1 VDTLG
6 FLRSLIWDGDSVLAL
21 MDRVARAALALVDAA
36 DGAAVEILD
45 DDGYLEYR
53 RVAGT
58 LSGHQGLRLKAS
70 QSLSGLAAATGTVM
84 MCGDAGSDPRV
95 DAEWCRRLHAQS
107 VVCVPLWRSNA
118 VIGILRVTSSQKHA
132 FDAATAGLLEGL
144 GEFIGAAVSSAC
156 DLDWATSRLL
166 TLASSPGWEGLSA
179 DRPERVA
186 EFVAAVVRP
195 VTIGDVSAYSRVSDI
210 LERGNLDVVCQ
221 PVVDLASRQA
231 VGFEALSRIYAQ
243 PFRPPDEWFA
253 EAHACGL
260 GVFLEL
266 AAAAKAMELL
276 AHLPPHM
283 SLAVNA
289 GPAMATSPA
298 FAALVDEADSPR
310 LVIELTEHVAID
322 DYPALVESIA
332 PLRQAGARLAVDDTG
347 GGISSLTHIVRL
359 SPDIIKLDRFL
370 TDGIES
376 DPVRRA
382 LASALVHFADDIGA
396 RIVAEGIETEKQV
409 EVLGD
414 LGIRTGQ
421 GYHLGRPAALSEHLS
436 RLARAGN
443 PATVGE

>member
-1 VDTLG
+1 MDTFG

-21 MDRVARAALALVDAA
+21 MDRVARAALTLVDAA
-36 DGAAVEILD
+36 EGAAVEILD
-45 DDGYLEYR
+45 DDGYFEYR
-53 RVAGT
+53 RVAGS
-58 LSGHQGLRLKAS
+58 LSGHQGVRLKAS
-70 QSLSGLAAATGTVM
+70 QSLSGLAAAAGTAMV
-84 MCGDAGSDPRV
+84 CGDAGSDPRV
-95 DAEWCRRLHAQS
+95 DAQWCRQLNARS
-107 VVCVPLWRSNA
+107 IVCVPLWRSNA
-118 VIGILRVTSSQKHA
+118 VVGVLRVTSSEKDA
-132 FDAATAGLLEGL
+132 FDAATVGLLEGL

-156 DLDWATSRLL
+156 DLDWATSRVLS
-166 TLASSPGWEGLSA
+166 LANSPGWEGLGA
-179 DRPERVA
+179 DRSERVA

-195 VTIGDVSAYSRVSDI
+195 VTIGDVSAYNRVSDI
-210 LERGNLDVVCQ
+210 LERGELDVVCQ
-221 PVVDLASRQA
+221 PVVDLESRQA
-231 VGFEALSRIYAQ
+231 IGFEALSRFYAQ

-266 AAAAKAMELL
+266 AAAAKAIDLVP
-276 AHLPPHM
+276 HLPPQM

-289 GPAMATSPA
+289 GPAMAASPA
-298 FAALVDEADSPR
+298 FAALVEEADSRR

-332 PLRQAGARLAVDDTG
+332 PLREAGARLAVDDTG

-382 LASALVHFADDIGA
+382 LASALVHFADDVGA
-396 RIVAEGIETEKQV
+396 WIVAEGIETEKQV

-421 GYHLGRPAALSEHLS
+421 GYHLGRPAALWEHLTPV
-436 RLARAGN
+436 A
-443 PATVGE
+443 PAQDAAPVGE